1 MEEGKSIVIEF
12 PVKIKPPLCSNC
24 DHAALSSYG
33 VYCML
38 FNENIDF
45 ETVAQECEEFD
56 PQ

>member
-1 MEEGKSIVIEF
+1 MEDRANVIEF
-12 PVKIKPPLCSNC
+12 PVKITPPLCSNC

-38 FNENIDF
+38 FNENIMS
-45 ETVAQECEEFD
+45 ETVAAECEEFD